1 MGNLGLYLCCMR
13 RHRLWNLFCFLL
25 PLGIQAQDTPEPAYE
40 LGVAL
45 HPGFLMAHQQSMLPM
60 QAHTL
65 GVELQFTKRVFP
77 NPSWSDA
84 YNHPGVGLNALYM
97 NLGNPDING
106 HVFALLP
113 TFETGL
119 GTHRK
124 AQWTFRAATGIGWV
138 TRRFDVYSN
147 RSNQAMS
154 SHLNGAMQLALTYHK
169 QVKNSH
175 FKAGV
180 IVTHF
185 SNASARVPNLGINMP
200 ALYMGYSGLFSER
213 GRHQMS
219 PEKDLAR
226 LPWLLYGAW
235 ATKQLNP
242 GNPQHFNIFTLGARR
257 LIPAEKEHRFFR
269 VGTDLFLDKTHVYVK
284 DINRPLNTVRLD
296 EMSELGFTLGY
307 QLGISRVD
315 FYADLGLYAYRPSN
329 FKPPLY
335 QRLGFALHFT
345 DQWMAHMALKTHYA
359 TADIFE
365 WGIGYKL
372 KQSKK

>member
-1 MGNLGLYLCCMR
+1 MR
-13 RHRLWNLFCFLL
+13 IIAPIWILFMVILSEA
-25 PLGIQAQDTPEPAYE
+25 IYAQNPTEPAYE
-40 LGVAL
+40 IGVAL

-77 NPSWSDA
+77 EPSWSDA
-84 YNHPGVGLNALYM
+84 YRFPGIGFNALYM
-97 NLGNPDING
+97 NLGNPEING
-106 HVFALLP
+106 QVFALLP

-119 GTHRK
+119 GTNRK

-138 TRRFDVYSN
+138 TKRFDVYTN
-147 RSNQAMS
+147 RSNLAMS

-169 QVKNSH
+169 QIKTTLI
-175 FKAGV
+175 KGGV

-200 ALYMGYSGLFSER
+200 ALYLGCSGLFA
-213 GRHQMS
+213 GRSRNEMNA
-219 PEKDLAR
+219 EKELLR
-226 LPWLLYGAW
+226 TPWMVYGTW

-242 GNPQHFNIFTLGARR
+242 GNPQHFNIFTLGTKR
-257 LIPAEKEHRFFR
+257 LISADKEHRYFR
-269 VGTDLFLDKTHVYVK
+269 LGADLFLDKTHVYVK
-284 DINRPLNTVRLD
+284 DMNRPLNTVRLD
-296 EMSELGFTLGY
+296 EMGELGFTAGY

-315 FYADLGLYAYRPSN
+315 FFADLGIYAYRPSN
-329 FKPPLY
+329 FKPLFF

-345 DQWMAHMALKTHYA
+345 DQWFAHLALKTHYA

-365 WGIGYKL
+365 WGFGYKL
-372 KQSKK
+372 GKTDK